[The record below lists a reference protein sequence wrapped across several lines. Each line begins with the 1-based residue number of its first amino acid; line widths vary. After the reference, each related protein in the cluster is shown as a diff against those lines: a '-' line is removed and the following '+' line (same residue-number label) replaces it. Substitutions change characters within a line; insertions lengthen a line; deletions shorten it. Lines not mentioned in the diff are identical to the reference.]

1 MVFHPSK
8 IPIAKTFD
16 AKDEKDASDAAEE
29 IVKMGFS
36 NQKNGFKVLM
46 PKESKTAKRIGY
58 IVTTSI
64 NMGLRQTKQ
73 EREIRY
79 WTYHHDDN
87 HYVIVL
93 ISSKVFEE
101 LGF

>member
-1 MVFHPSK
+1 MEFHPSK
-8 IPIAKTFD
+8 IPIAKTFE

-36 NQKNGFKVLM
+36 TQNLGSKVLM

-58 IVTTSI
+58 IITTGI

-73 EREIRY
+73 ERGIRY

-87 HYVIVL
+87 HYAIVL

>member
-1 MVFHPSK
+1 MEFHPSK
-8 IPIAKTFD
+8 IPIEKTFE
-16 AKDEKDASDAAEE
+16 AKDEKDASEAAEE

-36 NQKNGFKVLM
+36 NQKTGYKVLM

-87 HYVIVL
+87 HYAIVL

>member
-1 MVFHPSK
+1 MEFHPSK
-8 IPIAKTFD
+8 IPIEKTFD
-16 AKDEKDASDAAEE
+16 AKDEKDASDVAEE

-36 NQKNGFKVLM
+36 NQKTGYKVLM

-58 IVTTSI
+58 IVTTGI

-73 EREIRY
+73 ERDIRY
-79 WTYHHDDN
+79 WTYHHDNN
-87 HYVIVL
+87 HFAIVL